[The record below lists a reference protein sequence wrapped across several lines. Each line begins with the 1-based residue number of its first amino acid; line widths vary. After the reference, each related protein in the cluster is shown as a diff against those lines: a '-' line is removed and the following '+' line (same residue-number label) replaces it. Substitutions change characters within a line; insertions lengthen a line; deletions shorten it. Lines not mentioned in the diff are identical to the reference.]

1 MVLGP
6 AGGYFDTAHGTA
18 LCGDHSP
25 AVFAINGNFFTVQ
38 ITVQLCAVGGKLDLP
53 LELSA
58 HCHEELVMGLDV
70 IFADLADCDTAG
82 EGDAFVQR

>member
-1 MVLGP
+1 MVFGS
-6 AGGYFDTAHGTA
+6 ACGYFNTADGTA

-25 AVFAINGNFFTVQ
+25 AVFAINGNFFTMQISVQ
-38 ITVQLCAVGGKLDLP
+38 FCAVGCELDLP

-58 HCHEELVMGLDV
+58 HCHEKLVMGLDV
-70 IFADLADCDTAG
+70 IFADLANCDTAG